1 MQHSRMAAK
10 GQTITKAHREAIRQ
24 AALARHSE
32 RKAAGLPAPSGLPYI
47 APPDPP
53 TPDPVVLPEPVAVPA
68 VAVPAVAAA
77 NASPSALPL
86 LIPNPALVAP
96 LPPRQAFAA
105 WLCGREGVSACDTR
119 MSRDAVRFGAE
130 LEDRLF
136 IAWQAGYQTGRAEV

>member
-47 APPDPP
+47 TPPDPP

-68 VAVPAVAAA
+68 TL
-77 NASPSALPL
+77 AL
-86 LIPNPALVAP
+86 NNALVAQANEMSAAQP
-96 LPPRQAFAA
+96 ADFGPPPPRVAFTQ
-105 WLCGREGVSACDTR
+105 WLRGREGISACDTR